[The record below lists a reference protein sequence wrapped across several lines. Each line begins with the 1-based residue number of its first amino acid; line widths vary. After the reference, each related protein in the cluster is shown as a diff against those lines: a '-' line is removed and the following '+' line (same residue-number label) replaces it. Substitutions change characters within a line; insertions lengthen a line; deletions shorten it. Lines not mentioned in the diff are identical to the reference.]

1 MLTFSQG
8 KDCGSPS
15 AFSGKLGLD
24 YITPLKTP
32 APGFAVAVP
41 KPVGGYARRNCF
53 VGNGTVQ
60 DAVEAA
66 TNRRDAKHLALHG
79 TPVPVRASQ
88 KTQANSTSGIVGVR
102 EKIKLAKKR
111 LASGE
116 TRLYEVPVVIAEL
129 WLEPGRDGRRPHK
142 SRSKVL
148 SVSKYGRCMALALA
162 TAWRPSTQSP
172 SNPNT
177 TRSSRPTRKWR
188 LGSLWLHK

>member
-1 MLTFSQG
+1 
-8 KDCGSPS
+8 
-15 AFSGKLGLD
+15 
-24 YITPLKTP
+24 
-32 APGFAVAVP
+32 
-41 KPVGGYARRNCF
+41 
-53 VGNGTVQ
+53 VQ

-66 TNRRDAKHLALHG
+66 TKWRDAKHLALHG
-79 TPVPVRASQ
+79 TPVPVRAFQ
-88 KTQANSTSGIVGVR
+88 KTQAYSTSGIVGVR